1 MCNYSFILLSIL
13 LFAASGTMA
22 TTFSDNFEDNDIS
35 DWEARANPG
44 NWSVS
49 GGMVHGNTGHP
60 ASLLIASDG
69 FLMENGEV
77 TISAGGVHAFGI
89 HVRLDENDSG
99 VSAYVSPDHDVA
111 RIRLVTN
118 GTLSTI
124 LSSLNADFPS
134 DVMYLLTLTCE
145 GELLTFHIE
154 SPFTGD
160 SWEFSAIDPN
170 PQPGMFGF
178 HMGDE
183 YGAYWDWITATGTVS
198 VEESSS
204 GIVPQ
209 PYLSVLANPFTDSV
223 TFRYCLPDGGGSS
236 IDVYDLSGRMVQS
249 IPVNAGAAGED
260 IVWNSTEPSGVFFA
274 RLAGTGLMPVRLI
287 KL

>member
-1 MCNYSFILLSIL
+1 M
-13 LFAASGTMA
+13 
-22 TTFSDNFEDNDIS
+22 
-35 DWEARANPG
+35 
-44 NWSVS
+44 
-49 GGMVHGNTGHP
+49 

-69 FLMENGEV
+69 FMMENGQV

-89 HVRLDENDSG
+89 HVRLNEQDSG
-99 VSAYVSPDHDVA
+99 ISAYVSPDHDVA

-134 DVMYLLTLTCE
+134 GVMYLLTLTCE
-145 GELLTFHIE
+145 DELITFHIE

-160 SWEFSAIDPN
+160 SWEFSAIDPD

-183 YGAYWDWITATGTVS
+183 YGAYWDWITVTGFVS

-204 GIVPQ
+204 GAVPQ
-209 PYLSVLANPFTDSV
+209 QFLSVLTNPFTESV
-223 TFRYCLPDGGGSS
+223 TFRYCMPDGGASS
-236 IDVYDLSGRMVQS
+236 IDIFDVSGKMVQS
-249 IPVNAGAAGED
+249 IPVNAGTATED
-260 IVWNSTEPSGVFFA
+260 IVWNSAELPGVYFA
-274 RLAGTGLMPVRLI
+274 RLAGTELMPVRLI